1 MCKILREIDSEIG
14 RELIVQR
21 RGVWC
26 FQIMVRVSDNYKPF
40 YDNEKLI
47 CKNGDISKV
56 VKDFIDMIEGYD
68 DSNWTLAYYKHL
80 IAFKNPADRVTYI
93 YNKKY
98 FKNRFSLSGDNS
110 IFNCKSIKFD

>member
-1 MCKILREIDSEIG
+1 MKFKIYNEIYNSDEKEIA
-14 RELIVQR
+14 LQR
-21 RGVWC
+21 RGTWI
-26 FQIMVRVSDNYKPF
+26 FQVVCNVSRLDSRYI
-40 YDNEKLI
+40 DNEGLI
-47 CKNGDISKV
+47 KKHGGFTSKV
-56 VKDFIDMIEGYD
+56 NRFMDLMRNSSAD
-68 DSNWTLAYYKHL
+68 WTLAYYENL

>member
-1 MCKILREIDSEIG
+1 MSKILREIDSQRE

-21 RGVWC
+21 RGIWC
-26 FQIMVRVSDNYKPF
+26 FQIMVNIDENYEPF
-40 YDNEKLI
+40 YDREKLI

-56 VKDFIDMIEGYD
+56 VNDFIDKIEGCGDYK
-68 DSNWTLAYYKHL
+68 WTLAYYKHL

-98 FKNRFSLSGDNS
+98 FKDRFLLAGDKS